1 MITGLEKA
9 YDIGYFVLSGIWPLG
24 GDRQLMF
31 VICASCS
38 ILYFCCCGGG
48 GGEISVMRFADCLTE
63 FMLKMQDGNF
73 SCIGFD
79 V

>member
-1 MITGLEKA
+1 
-9 YDIGYFVLSGIWPLG
+9 
-24 GDRQLMF
+24 MF

-38 ILYFCCCGGG
+38 ILYFWCGG
-48 GGEISVMRFADCLTE
+48 GGEISGMRFADCLAE
-63 FMLKMQDGNF
+63 FKLNMQDGNF